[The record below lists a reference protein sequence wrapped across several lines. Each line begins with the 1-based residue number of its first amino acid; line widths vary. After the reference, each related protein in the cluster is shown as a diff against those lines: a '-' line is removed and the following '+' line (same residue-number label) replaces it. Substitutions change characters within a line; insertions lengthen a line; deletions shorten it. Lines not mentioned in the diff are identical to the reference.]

1 MRKDLV
7 NLLKIEARFKLCCV
21 HCTLKKLSFWL
32 MTNIYVGEGNLS
44 AKSDVFSFGVV
55 LLEMLSGRRAVDKNR
70 PSGQHN
76 LVEWAKPY
84 LSNKRKLLRVLDNR
98 LEGQYELDEAC
109 KVATLSLRCLA
120 IESKLRPTMDEVAT
134 DLEQLQVPHVKQN
147 RRKSADHFT
156 HGRIATASASP
167 LSRDIANTHP

>member
-32 MTNIYVGEGNLS
+32 MTKIYVGEGNLS

-84 LSNKRKLLRVLDNR
+84 LANKHKLLRVLDNR
-98 LEGQYELDEAC
+98 LEGQYELDEFMWKHAAF
-109 KVATLSLRCLA
+109 KDVY
-120 IESKLRPTMDEVAT
+120 
-134 DLEQLQVPHVKQN
+134 LQCHVRAGKQ
-147 RRKSADHFT
+147 KQWQFY
-156 HGRIATASASP
+156 HG
-167 LSRDIANTHP
+167 